1 MAHKDSKNIY
11 RVFSNE
17 ERVKLIVCLSK
28 SKNVTDMLSL
38 CHLSQ
43 SALSQHLKILRDE
56 GIVSCVRDGKKQ
68 IYSIENT
75 KALTLAKE
83 LVQLSQ

>member
-1 MAHKDSKNIY
+1 MKANDSKNMY
-11 RVFSNE
+11 KVFSSK

-28 SKNVTDMLSL
+28 SKNVTEMLSL

-68 IYSIENT
+68 IYSIENE
-75 KALTLAKE
+75 KALEVAKQ
-83 LVQLSQ
+83 LLQLSH